1 MPPTMSDPTVSRLAP
16 HLPADDGAPRWQGL
30 AWALA
35 LLLLG
40 AGGWL
45 HLQPALNQSL
55 LLSLNR
61 LAGGAHPAAAGLWGG
76 LSVAGLGVSAV
87 LVVLALDRTR
97 RRALDALLWGV
108 PLGLL
113 FSRLPKSLIDSARPA
128 RALGTQALEV
138 IGTPL
143 LNHASMPSGHALTAG
158 AVATVLAATLG
169 LRGWRVLLPFV
180 IAAAVAFS
188 RIAVGAHWPADVLA
202 GAGLGLGVGL
212 LSLRLS
218 ARWPAAWLGTAN
230 GQRALALLEWGLAV
244 AVALLPTGLPVA
256 APVQWTLAFLGVC
269 SGLSRWRHAGAPAG
283 TDQAVARLVLP
294 SLAAGLLL
302 AMLLREGMGAQLL
315 TALAQVPLWAWP
327 LAVAGLWGSYGL
339 RAERLRREW
348 GTWGRTHRPEAR
360 MPGLSDSVDLFLTH
374 NAALLLLPM
383 RAGEAGYPWL
393 LHRRFGIPVAESV
406 RSLVWLRLQD
416 ALVLALLGLLG
427 LAPGPA
433 WLRLAGVAALVLLLW
448 GLLPRLSRQLGQWW
462 PRWQALQGTLVA
474 HRGDLTGWGLCVGN
488 WLLKLAVLGGVLAL
502 LAGLPVWQGW
512 SGAVAGELAA
522 ALPIQAP
529 AGLGSYEA
537 AIWAAGQWV
546 GAAVPPA
553 VLAGAALAV
562 HTLSL
567 VTALLTPLIYRA
579 LLWVQ
584 SRRSSAA
591 GSSSARP

>member
-1 MPPTMSDPTVSRLAP
+1 MPPTMSDPTVSRPAP
-16 HLPADDGAPRWQGL
+16 HLPADDGAPRWQSL

-45 HLQPALNQSL
+45 HLQPAFNQSL

-87 LVVLALDRTR
+87 LIVLALDRTR
-97 RRALDALLWGV
+97 RRALNALLWGV

-180 IAAAVAFS
+180 FGAAVAFS

-230 GQRALALLEWGLAV
+230 GQRGLALLEWGLAV
-244 AVALLPTGLPVA
+244 AVVLLPTGLPVA

-360 MPGLSDSVDLFLTH
+360 MPSLSDSVDLFLTH

-427 LAPGPA
+427 LAPGPV

-553 VLAGAALAV
+553 ALAGAALAV